1 MNALNPIR
9 TRTEPERLKFTLTD
23 VDAMVRAGLMP
34 ENARVE
40 LIDGDLIHMASEGGF
55 HANHKVELVRWFV
68 RNLPDAFR
76 VGPDM
81 TLRLSQSDA
90 PEPDL
95 YIFPTSRREEEVRGP
110 DLALVIELSDTTL
123 SYDLRRKALLYASF
137 DVQEYWVVEISRRQV
152 HVHTRPG
159 VSGYETVS
167 VRGYDDQLTP
177 DALPGLVLR
186 LSELDRLRSG
196 PPA

>member
-1 MNALNPIR
+1 MNALSPIR
-9 TRTEPERLKFTLTD
+9 TRTEPARLKFTLAD

-40 LIDGDLIHMASEGGF
+40 LIGGDLIHMASEGGF
-55 HANHKVELVRWFV
+55 HANHKVELTRWFV
-68 RNLPDAFR
+68 RNAPDAFR

-81 TLRLSQSDA
+81 TLRLSDFDA

-95 YIFPTSRREEEVRGP
+95 YIFPASLQEEEVRGP

-137 DVQEYWVVEISRRQV
+137 DVREYWVVEIARRRV
-152 HVHTRPG
+152 YVHTRPG
-159 VSGYETVS
+159 VAGYEE
-167 VRGYDDQLTP
+167 VRMM
-177 DALPGLVLR
+177 
-186 LSELDRLRSG
+186 S
-196 PPA
+196 